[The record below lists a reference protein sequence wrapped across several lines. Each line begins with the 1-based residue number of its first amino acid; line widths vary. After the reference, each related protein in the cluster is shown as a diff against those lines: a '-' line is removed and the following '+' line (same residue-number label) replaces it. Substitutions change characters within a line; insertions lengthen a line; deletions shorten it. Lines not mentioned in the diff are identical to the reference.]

1 MTDDYKRR
9 DREISDGPDFQNKI
23 GRGEADPFGLRRRG
37 GKRKVCKFCAD
48 PTLKVDYK
56 DPGNLKFFITDRGK
70 LIPRRISG
78 NCAYHQRQTTLAIK
92 RARNIALMPYTSP
105 GV

>member
-1 MTDDYKRR
+1 MTDDYRR
-9 DREISDGPDFQNKI
+9 REMSDGLDYQGKG
-23 GRGEADPFGLRRRG
+23 GRGDPDLFGLKRRG

-48 PTLKVDYK
+48 STLKVDYK
-56 DPGNLKFFITDRGK
+56 DPGNLKFFITERGK

-78 NCAYHQRQTTLAIK
+78 NCAFHQRQITLAIK
-92 RARNIALMPYTSP
+92 RARNVALMPYTSP